1 MIAHFLTLHIAPFIR
16 GYCTHSPCDG
26 NLCSLSFINRE
37 EAGMSIPGESV
48 EWTYAFSSFGK
59 IPGSVTAGLYDE
71 SVFSVIINHQT
82 VFQIIYIISGSH
94 QQ

>member
-1 MIAHFLTLHIAPFIR
+1 
-16 GYCTHSPCDG
+16 
-26 NLCSLSFINRE
+26 
-37 EAGMSIPGESV
+37 MSIPGESV

-94 QQ
+94 QQQMAAWLIILARMLTVSSLDSHHPKSFPAIFTQMNRNFQN